1 LNHGGKTSK
10 IIRDVVHGYIS
21 LCEND
26 LHIID
31 TPLFQRLKRIR
42 QTGAYSVYPSANHTR
57 FEHSLGVM
65 HLGMKVL
72 ESLGIDADE
81 RISNTVRYACL
92 LHDIGHAPFS
102 HLGEAFYSKEELI
115 NWLNIGL
122 NNVGLTNTIMGSM
135 GSPHELCSC
144 AIVLNKFADRLLS
157 YGVDLDLLCRMITGQ
172 KYNTSDKFTEDCLID
187 ILNSDIDV
195 DKLDYVLRDAFMSG
209 AELIAIDAERLISA
223 YTIHNGTLAF
233 SGKALSTIGNLIY
246 GRNALYFWVYNHH
259 ITVYTDFLFRR
270 LIKYLIDTVPEG
282 REELFTYESIAEK
295 LADDYDLITFVRK
308 YMSIDDYARDLY
320 NQLFNRAFYKS
331 LWKTPF
337 EFEAIIKDPA
347 HQDAFIRLV
356 GQFRKEEDGLEELE
370 RRIIEANNG
379 LTKGDFYIAVADFK
393 PFVPVAGKAVYIML
407 GDKRKRFQEIFQES
421 IFQNPFR
428 EIPYIFVKNE
438 QVKNI
443 LVNRLN
449 EGRLL

>member
-1 LNHGGKTSK
+1 MNHGGKASK

-42 QTGAYSVYPSANHTR
+42 QTGAHSVYPSANHTR

-72 ESLGIDADE
+72 ASLGIEADE

-115 NWLNIGL
+115 KQ
-122 NNVGLTNTIMGSM
+122 
-135 GSPHELCSC
+135 
-144 AIVLNKFADRLLS
+144 LNKFADRLLS

-172 KYNTSDKFTEDCLID
+172 KYNTLDKFTEDCLID
-187 ILNSDIDV
+187 ILNSNVDV

-223 YTIHNGTLAF
+223 YTIHNGTLAL
-233 SGKALSTIGNLIY
+233 SGKVLSTIGNLIY
-246 GRNALYFWVYNHH
+246 GRNALYIWVYNHH

-270 LIKYLIDTVPEG
+270 LIRYLIDRVPEG

-308 YMSIDDYARDLY
+308 YIGIDDYARDLY
-320 NQLFNRAFYKS
+320 NQLFNIGGYS
-331 LWKTPF
+331 
-337 EFEAIIKDPA
+337 
-347 HQDAFIRLV
+347 
-356 GQFRKEEDGLEELE
+356 LEEGKLKIGVKV
-370 RRIIEANNG
+370 RINDS
-379 LTKGDFYIAVADFK
+379 TKYIT
-393 PFVPVAGKAVYIML
+393 Y
-407 GDKRKRFQEIFQES
+407 
-421 IFQNPFR
+421 
-428 EIPYIFVKNE
+428 
-438 QVKNI
+438 
-443 LVNRLN
+443 
-449 EGRLL
+449 